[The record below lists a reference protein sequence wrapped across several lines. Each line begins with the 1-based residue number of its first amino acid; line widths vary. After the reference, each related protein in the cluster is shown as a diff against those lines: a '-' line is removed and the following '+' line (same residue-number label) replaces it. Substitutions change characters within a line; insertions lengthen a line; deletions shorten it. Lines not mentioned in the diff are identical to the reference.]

1 MSLILISVLTKKKVH
16 FKKRVMYDVRPAA
29 TDTDSGELTEGRS
42 ETNTES
48 ACDIDP

>member
-1 MSLILISVLTKKKVH
+1 
-16 FKKRVMYDVRPAA
+16 MYDVRPAA
-29 TDTDSGELTEGRS
+29 TDTDSGELTVGRS